1 MVGAGG
7 GSGAFGLALAPAPR
21 AHRRPHVSALLGDDY
36 MFTDELNKIQSD
48 VDYINLEELHEK
60 QVIAQSDGEM
70 MYDEWLEQCTELY
83 SH

>member
-1 MVGAGG
+1 
-7 GSGAFGLALAPAPR
+7 
-21 AHRRPHVSALLGDDY
+21 

-48 VDYINLEELHEK
+48 VDYINLEELYEK